1 MHLSLVLSTTLLA
14 ALVSAQGTLELP
26 TCAISCISDS
36 LPADCGGAPACIC
49 GRASFIE
56 GISCCIFT
64 SCDEADSEKALNY
77 AHGICDP
84 TGEGGLLPAQAG
96 CADNSTTNGTDTTST
111 TSSATESSSTESSAT
126 TTASGTESAAST
138 TSGSET
144 TTTSASESGSA
155 SPAAS
160 ATDAAAVV
168 GVHVGMGAAAALAV
182 GVAALL

>member
-111 TSSATESSSTESSAT
+111 TSITSSGTESSAT
-126 TTASGTESAAST
+126 TATSGTESAAST
-138 TSGSET
+138 TSGSGA

-160 ATDAAAVV
+160 PTDAAAVV
-168 GVHVGMGAAAALAV
+168 GVHVGIGAAAALAV